1 MEDSISSILILVLL
15 IIMSAY
21 FSATETAY
29 SSLNKIKLKSIA
41 NKGNKKAKL
50 ALELSEK
57 YDSVISTILIGNN
70 IVNIATASL
79 ATVLFTKLLGSSGV
93 TVSTIVMTILILIFG
108 EISPKSIAKD
118 IPESFA
124 IVSAPL
130 LNVFCIILK
139 PVNHIFCLWKKLI
152 SKVLKI
158 QKHSGITEDEI
169 LTIAEEAE
177 NEGGINPQQL
187 EIIKSAIEL
196 NEQEVIEAF
205 TPRVDMIAV
214 KDSCSKEEL
223 LNLFIES
230 GFSRIP
236 VYHDNIDN
244 VIGIRHEDRAQP
256 RFSARFQEGSIVV
269 NNNNE
274 EISSIIKPLNVI
286 QPHMKLSHLLKVLQN
301 NKSHMALIADEYG
314 GTMGIITLEDILEE
328 LVGEIWDEHDK
339 VVNNIE
345 KIGEDEYIVRGNAN
359 IEKVLE
365 EVDLEDEF
373 EVNSVNGWVIQQ
385 FGKIPKVGESFEYKN
400 LKIVIQKATK
410 RCVLEIRITVDEP
423 MEISS

>member
-124 IVSAPL
+124 IFSAPL

-244 VIGIRHEDRAQP
+244 VIGIINEKDLIN
-256 RFSARFQEGSIVV
+256 IVV

-286 QPHMKLSHLLKVLQN
+286 QPHMKLSQLLKVLQN

-339 VVNNIE
+339 VVNDIE
-345 KIGEDEYIVRGNAN
+345 KIAEDEYIVRGNAN

-365 EVDLEDEF
+365 EFDLEEEF
-373 EVNSVNGWVIQQ
+373 EVNSVNGWVMQQ

>member
-15 IIMSAY
+15 ITMSAY

-124 IVSAPL
+124 IFSAPL

-244 VIGIRHEDRAQP
+244 VIGIINEKDLIN
-256 RFSARFQEGSIVV
+256 IVV

-339 VVNNIE
+339 VVNDIE

-365 EVDLEDEF
+365 EADLEDEF

>member
-15 IIMSAY
+15 ITMSAY

-244 VIGIRHEDRAQP
+244 VIGIINEKDLIN
-256 RFSARFQEGSIVV
+256 IVV

-339 VVNNIE
+339 VVNDIE

-365 EVDLEDEF
+365 EFDLEEEF
-373 EVNSVNGWVIQQ
+373 EVNSVNGWVMQQ

>member
-130 LNVFCIILK
+130 LNAFCIILK
-139 PVNHIFCLWKKLI
+139 PVNNLFCLWKKVI
-152 SKVLKI
+152 NKVFKI

-196 NEQEVIEAF
+196 NDQEVIEAF
-205 TPRVDMIAV
+205 TPRVDMVAI

-244 VIGIRHEDRAQP
+244 VIGIINEKDLIN
-256 RFSARFQEGSIVV
+256 IVV
-269 NNNNE
+269 NNKNE

-286 QPHMKLSHLLKVLQN
+286 QPHMKLSQLLKVLQN

-339 VVNNIE
+339 VVNDIE
-345 KIGEDEYIVRGNAN
+345 KIAEDEYIVRGYAN
-359 IEKVLE
+359 IEKEIERVLGLANEDLE
-365 EVDLEDEF
+365 EEF
-373 EVNSVNGWVIQQ
+373 EVNSVNGWVMQQ

>member
-15 IIMSAY
+15 ITMSAY

-124 IVSAPL
+124 IFSAPL

-205 TPRVDMIAV
+205 TQRVDMVAI

-244 VIGIRHEDRAQP
+244 VIGIINEKDLIN
-256 RFSARFQEGSIVV
+256 IVV

-339 VVNNIE
+339 VVNDIE

>member
-15 IIMSAY
+15 ITMSAY

-130 LNVFCIILK
+130 LNAFCIILK
-139 PVNHIFCLWKKLI
+139 PVNNLFCLWKKVI
-152 SKVLKI
+152 SKVFKI

-196 NEQEVIEAF
+196 NDQEVIEAF
-205 TPRVDMIAV
+205 TPRVDMVAI

-244 VIGIRHEDRAQP
+244 VIGIINEKDLIN
-256 RFSARFQEGSIVV
+256 IVV
-269 NNNNE
+269 NNKNE

-286 QPHMKLSHLLKVLQN
+286 QPHMKLSQLLKVLQN

-339 VVNNIE
+339 VVNDIE
-345 KIGEDEYIVRGNAN
+345 KIAEDEYIVRGNAN

-365 EVDLEDEF
+365 EFDFEEEF
-373 EVNSVNGWVIQQ
+373 EVNSVNGWVMQQ

-400 LKIVIQKATK
+400 LKIVVQKATK
-410 RCVLEIRITVDEP
+410 RCVLEIRITVNEP

>member
-15 IIMSAY
+15 ITMSAY

-214 KDSCSKEEL
+214 KDSCGKEEL

-244 VIGIRHEDRAQP
+244 VIGIINEKDLIN
-256 RFSARFQEGSIVV
+256 IVV

-339 VVNNIE
+339 VVNDIE

-410 RCVLEIRITVDEP
+410 RCVLEIRITVDEQ

>member
-15 IIMSAY
+15 ITMSAY

-244 VIGIRHEDRAQP
+244 VIGIINEKDLIN
-256 RFSARFQEGSIVV
+256 IVV

-339 VVNNIE
+339 VVHDIE

>member
-139 PVNHIFCLWKKLI
+139 PVNHIFCLWKNLI

-196 NEQEVIEAF
+196 NDQEVIEAF
-205 TPRVDMIAV
+205 TPRVDMVAI

-244 VIGIRHEDRAQP
+244 VIGIINEKDLIN
-256 RFSARFQEGSIVV
+256 IVV
-269 NNNNE
+269 NNKNQ

-286 QPHMKLSHLLKVLQN
+286 QPHMKLSQLLKLLQN

-339 VVNNIE
+339 VVNDIE
-345 KIGEDEYIVRGNAN
+345 KIAEDEYIVRGNAN

-365 EVDLEDEF
+365 EFDLEEEF
-373 EVNSVNGWVIQQ
+373 EVNSVNGWVMQQ

>member
-139 PVNHIFCLWKKLI
+139 PVNHIFCLWKNLI

-244 VIGIRHEDRAQP
+244 VIGIINEKDLIN
-256 RFSARFQEGSIVV
+256 IVV
-269 NNNNE
+269 NNKNQ

-286 QPHMKLSHLLKVLQN
+286 QPHMKLSQLLKVLQN

-339 VVNNIE
+339 VVNDIE
-345 KIGEDEYIVRGNAN
+345 KIAEDEYIVRGNAN

-365 EVDLEDEF
+365 EFDLEEEF
-373 EVNSVNGWVIQQ
+373 EVNSVNGWVMQQ

>member
-15 IIMSAY
+15 ITMSAY

-130 LNVFCIILK
+130 LNAFCIILK
-139 PVNHIFCLWKKLI
+139 PVNNLFCLWKKVI
-152 SKVLKI
+152 NKVFKI

-196 NEQEVIEAF
+196 NDQEVIEAF
-205 TPRVDMIAV
+205 TPRVDMVAI

-244 VIGIRHEDRAQP
+244 VIGIINEKDLIN
-256 RFSARFQEGSIVV
+256 IVV
-269 NNNNE
+269 NNKNE

-286 QPHMKLSHLLKVLQN
+286 QPHMKLSQLLKVLQN

-339 VVNNIE
+339 VVNDIE
-345 KIGEDEYIVRGNAN
+345 KIAEDEYIVRGNAN

-365 EVDLEDEF
+365 EFDLEEEF
-373 EVNSVNGWVIQQ
+373 EVNSVNGWVMQQ

-410 RCVLEIRITVDEP
+410 RCVLEIRITVGEP

>member
-15 IIMSAY
+15 ITMSAY

-130 LNVFCIILK
+130 LNAFCIILK
-139 PVNHIFCLWKKLI
+139 PVNNLFCLWKKLI
-152 SKVLKI
+152 NKVFKI

-196 NEQEVIEAF
+196 NDQEVIEAF
-205 TPRVDMIAV
+205 TPRVDMVAI

-244 VIGIRHEDRAQP
+244 VIGIINEKDLIN
-256 RFSARFQEGSIVV
+256 IVV
-269 NNNNE
+269 NNRSQ

-286 QPHMKLSHLLKVLQN
+286 QPHMKLSQLLKLLQN

-339 VVNNIE
+339 VVNDIE
-345 KIGEDEYIVRGNAN
+345 KIAEDEYIVRGNAN

-365 EVDLEDEF
+365 EFDLEEEF
-373 EVNSVNGWVIQQ
+373 EVNSVNGWVMQQ

-400 LKIVIQKATK
+400 LKIVVQKATK
-410 RCVLEIRITVDEP
+410 RCVLEIRITVNEP

>member
-108 EISPKSIAKD
+108 EISPKSIAQD

-130 LNVFCIILK
+130 LNAFCIILK
-139 PVNHIFCLWKKLI
+139 PVNNLFCLWKKVI
-152 SKVLKI
+152 SKVFKI

-196 NEQEVIEAF
+196 NDQEVIEAF
-205 TPRVDMIAV
+205 TPRVDMVAI

-244 VIGIRHEDRAQP
+244 VIGIINEKDLIN
-256 RFSARFQEGSIVV
+256 IVV
-269 NNNNE
+269 NNKNE

-286 QPHMKLSHLLKVLQN
+286 QPHMKLSQLLKVLQN

-339 VVNNIE
+339 VVNDIE
-345 KIGEDEYIVRGNAN
+345 KIAEDEYIVRGNAN

-365 EVDLEDEF
+365 EFDLEEEF
-373 EVNSVNGWVIQQ
+373 DVNSVNGWVMQQ

>member
-15 IIMSAY
+15 ITMSAY

-50 ALELSEK
+50 ALELYEK

-244 VIGIRHEDRAQP
+244 VIGIINEKDLIN
-256 RFSARFQEGSIVV
+256 IVV

-339 VVNNIE
+339 VVNDIE

>member
-130 LNVFCIILK
+130 LNAFCIILK
-139 PVNHIFCLWKKLI
+139 PVNSLFCLWKKLI
-152 SKVLKI
+152 SKVFKI

-177 NEGGINPQQL
+177 NEGGINPQHL

-196 NEQEVIEAF
+196 NDQEVIEAF
-205 TPRVDMIAV
+205 TPRVDMVAI

-244 VIGIRHEDRAQP
+244 VIGIINEKDLIN
-256 RFSARFQEGSIVV
+256 IVV
-269 NNNNE
+269 NNKNE

-286 QPHMKLSHLLKVLQN
+286 QPHMKLSQLLKVLQN

-314 GTMGIITLEDILEE
+314 GTMGIITLEDILE
-328 LVGEIWDEHDK
+328 
-339 VVNNIE
+339 
-345 KIGEDEYIVRGNAN
+345 
-359 IEKVLE
+359 
-365 EVDLEDEF
+365 
-373 EVNSVNGWVIQQ
+373 
-385 FGKIPKVGESFEYKN
+385 
-400 LKIVIQKATK
+400 
-410 RCVLEIRITVDEP
+410 
-423 MEISS
+423 

>member
-79 ATVLFTKLLGSSGV
+79 ATVLFTKLLGGSGV

-130 LNVFCIILK
+130 LNAFCIILK
-139 PVNHIFCLWKKLI
+139 PVNNLFCLWKKVI
-152 SKVLKI
+152 SKVFKI

-196 NEQEVIEAF
+196 NDQEVIEAF
-205 TPRVDMIAV
+205 TPRVDMVAI

-244 VIGIRHEDRAQP
+244 VIGIINEKDLIN
-256 RFSARFQEGSIVV
+256 IVV
-269 NNNNE
+269 NNKNE

-286 QPHMKLSHLLKVLQN
+286 QPHMKLSQLLKVLQN

-339 VVNNIE
+339 VVNDIE
-345 KIGEDEYIVRGNAN
+345 KIAEDEYIVRGNAN

-365 EVDLEDEF
+365 EFDLEEEF
-373 EVNSVNGWVIQQ
+373 EVNSVNGWVMQQ

-410 RCVLEIRITVDEP
+410 RCVLEIRITVNEP

>member
-15 IIMSAY
+15 ITMSAY

-130 LNVFCIILK
+130 LNAFCIILK
-139 PVNHIFCLWKKLI
+139 PVNNLFCLWKKLI
-152 SKVLKI
+152 NKVFKI

-196 NEQEVIEAF
+196 NDQEVIEAF
-205 TPRVDMIAV
+205 TPRVDMVAI

-244 VIGIRHEDRAQP
+244 VIGIINEKDLIN
-256 RFSARFQEGSIVV
+256 IVV
-269 NNNNE
+269 NNKNE

-286 QPHMKLSHLLKVLQN
+286 QPHMKLSQLLKVLQN

-339 VVNNIE
+339 VVNDIE
-345 KIGEDEYIVRGNAN
+345 KIAEDEYIVRGNAN

-365 EVDLEDEF
+365 EFDLEEEF
-373 EVNSVNGWVIQQ
+373 EVNSVNGWVMQQ

>member
-15 IIMSAY
+15 ITMSAY

-130 LNVFCIILK
+130 LNAFCIILK
-139 PVNHIFCLWKKLI
+139 PVNNLFCLWKKVI
-152 SKVLKI
+152 SKVFKI

-223 LNLFIES
+223 LNIFIES

-244 VIGIRHEDRAQP
+244 VIGIINEKDLIN
-256 RFSARFQEGSIVV
+256 IVV

-339 VVNNIE
+339 VVNDIE

>member
-15 IIMSAY
+15 ITMSAY

-130 LNVFCIILK
+130 LNAFCIILK
-139 PVNHIFCLWKKLI
+139 PVNNLFCLWKKVI
-152 SKVLKI
+152 SKVFKI

-196 NEQEVIEAF
+196 NDQEVIEAF
-205 TPRVDMIAV
+205 TPRVDMVAI

-244 VIGIRHEDRAQP
+244 VIGIINEKDLIN
-256 RFSARFQEGSIVV
+256 IVV
-269 NNNNE
+269 NNKNE

-286 QPHMKLSHLLKVLQN
+286 QPHMKLSQLLKVLQN

-339 VVNNIE
+339 VVNDIE
-345 KIGEDEYIVRGNAN
+345 KIAEDEYIVRGNAN

-365 EVDLEDEF
+365 EFDLEEEF
-373 EVNSVNGWVIQQ
+373 EVNSVNGWVMQQ

>member
-196 NEQEVIEAF
+196 NDQEVIEAF
-205 TPRVDMIAV
+205 TPRVDMVAI

-244 VIGIRHEDRAQP
+244 VIGIINEKDLIN
-256 RFSARFQEGSIVV
+256 IVV

-339 VVNNIE
+339 VVNDIE

-359 IEKVLE
+359 IQKVSE
-365 EVDLEDEF
+365 EVDLDDEV

>member
-15 IIMSAY
+15 ITMSAY

-130 LNVFCIILK
+130 LNAFCIILK
-139 PVNHIFCLWKKLI
+139 PVNNLFCLWKKVI
-152 SKVLKI
+152 SKVFKI

-196 NEQEVIEAF
+196 NDQEVIEAF
-205 TPRVDMIAV
+205 TPRVDMVAI

-244 VIGIRHEDRAQP
+244 VIGIINEKDLIN
-256 RFSARFQEGSIVV
+256 IVV
-269 NNNNE
+269 NNKNQ

-286 QPHMKLSHLLKVLQN
+286 QPHMKLSQLLKLLQN

-339 VVNNIE
+339 VVNDIE
-345 KIGEDEYIVRGNAN
+345 KIAEDEYIVRGNAN

-365 EVDLEDEF
+365 EFDLEEEF
-373 EVNSVNGWVIQQ
+373 EVNSVNGWVMQQ

>member
-15 IIMSAY
+15 ITMSAY

-130 LNVFCIILK
+130 LNAFCIILK
-139 PVNHIFCLWKKLI
+139 PVNNLFCLWKKVI
-152 SKVLKI
+152 SKVFKI

-196 NEQEVIEAF
+196 NDQEVIEAF
-205 TPRVDMIAV
+205 TPRVDMVAI

-244 VIGIRHEDRAQP
+244 VIGIINEKDLIN
-256 RFSARFQEGSIVV
+256 IVV
-269 NNNNE
+269 NNKNE

-286 QPHMKLSHLLKVLQN
+286 QPHMKLSQLLKVLQN

-339 VVNNIE
+339 VVNDIE
-345 KIGEDEYIVRGNAN
+345 KIAEDEYIVRGNAN

-365 EVDLEDEF
+365 EFDLEEEF
-373 EVNSVNGWVIQQ
+373 DVNSVNGWVMQQ

-400 LKIVIQKATK
+400 LKIVVQKATK
-410 RCVLEIRITVDEP
+410 RCVLEIRITVNEP

>member
-15 IIMSAY
+15 ITMSAY

-41 NKGNKKAKL
+41 NNGNKKAKL

-139 PVNHIFCLWKKLI
+139 PVNHIFCLWKNLI

-244 VIGIRHEDRAQP
+244 VIGIINEKDLIN
-256 RFSARFQEGSIVV
+256 IVV

-339 VVNNIE
+339 VVNDIE

>member
-15 IIMSAY
+15 ITISAY

-130 LNVFCIILK
+130 LNAFCIILK
-139 PVNHIFCLWKKLI
+139 PVNNLFCLWKKIL
-152 SKVLKI
+152 SKVFKI

-196 NEQEVIEAF
+196 NDQEVIEAF
-205 TPRVDMIAV
+205 TPRVDMVAI

-244 VIGIRHEDRAQP
+244 VIGIINEKDLIN
-256 RFSARFQEGSIVV
+256 IVV
-269 NNNNE
+269 NNKNE

-286 QPHMKLSHLLKVLQN
+286 QPHMKLSQLLKVLQN

-339 VVNNIE
+339 VVNDIE
-345 KIGEDEYIVRGNAN
+345 KIAEDEYIVRGNAN

-365 EVDLEDEF
+365 EFDLEEEF
-373 EVNSVNGWVIQQ
+373 EVNSVNGWVMQQ

-400 LKIVIQKATK
+400 LKIVVQKATK
-410 RCVLEIRITVDEP
+410 RCVLEIRITVNEP

>member
-15 IIMSAY
+15 ITMSAY

-139 PVNHIFCLWKKLI
+139 PVNHIFCFWKNLI

-244 VIGIRHEDRAQP
+244 VIGIINEKDLIN
-256 RFSARFQEGSIVV
+256 IVV
-269 NNNNE
+269 NNKNE

-286 QPHMKLSHLLKVLQN
+286 QPHMKLAHLLKVLQN

-339 VVNNIE
+339 VVNDIE

>member
-130 LNVFCIILK
+130 LNAFCIILK
-139 PVNHIFCLWKKLI
+139 PVNNLFCLWKKVI
-152 SKVLKI
+152 SKVFKI

-196 NEQEVIEAF
+196 NDQEVIEAF
-205 TPRVDMIAV
+205 TPRVDMVAI

-244 VIGIRHEDRAQP
+244 VIGIINEKDLIN
-256 RFSARFQEGSIVV
+256 IVV
-269 NNNNE
+269 YNKDE

-286 QPHMKLSHLLKVLQN
+286 QPHMKLSQLLKVLQN

-339 VVNNIE
+339 VVNDIE
-345 KIGEDEYIVRGNAN
+345 KIAEDEYIVRGNAN

-365 EVDLEDEF
+365 EFDLEEEF
-373 EVNSVNGWVIQQ
+373 EVNSVNGWVMQQ

>member
-15 IIMSAY
+15 ITMSAY

-130 LNVFCIILK
+130 LNAFCIILK
-139 PVNHIFCLWKKLI
+139 PVNSLFCLWKKLI
-152 SKVLKI
+152 SKVFKI

-196 NEQEVIEAF
+196 NDQEVIEAF
-205 TPRVDMIAV
+205 TPRVDMVAI

-244 VIGIRHEDRAQP
+244 VIGIINEKDLIN
-256 RFSARFQEGSIVV
+256 IVV
-269 NNNNE
+269 NNNSE

-286 QPHMKLSHLLKVLQN
+286 QPHMKLSQLLKVLQN

-339 VVNNIE
+339 VVNDIE
-345 KIGEDEYIVRGNAN
+345 KIAEDEYIVRGNAN

-365 EVDLEDEF
+365 EFDLEEEF
-373 EVNSVNGWVIQQ
+373 EVNSVNGWVMQQ

>member
-139 PVNHIFCLWKKLI
+139 PVNHIFCLWKNLI

-205 TPRVDMIAV
+205 TPRVDMIAA

-244 VIGIRHEDRAQP
+244 VIGIINEKDLIN
-256 RFSARFQEGSIVV
+256 IVV

-339 VVNNIE
+339 VVNDIE
-345 KIGEDEYIVRGNAN
+345 KIAEDEYIVRGNAN

-365 EVDLEDEF
+365 EFDLEEEF
-373 EVNSVNGWVIQQ
+373 EVNSVNGWVMQQ